1 MSILIDELIRK
12 ETGHTVN
19 TYITRNTIQF
29 PDKDQNRYS
38 AKALKINSF
47 KEKLKRV
54 YDAFRIL
61 KGTSIAVHYKEDE
74 NV

>member
-12 ETGHTVN
+12 ETGHTIN
-19 TYITRNTIQF
+19 TYINCNTVQF
-29 PDKDQNRYS
+29 PDGDQKYYL
-38 AKALKINSF
+38 AKTLKINSF

>member
-19 TYITRNTIQF
+19 TYIISNTIQF
-29 PDKDQNRYS
+29 SDKDQNRYL
-38 AKALKINSF
+38 AKTLKINSF

>member
-19 TYITRNTIQF
+19 TYITSNTIQF
-29 PDKDQNRYS
+29 PDKDQNRYL
-38 AKALKINSF
+38 AKTLKINSF

>member
-19 TYITRNTIQF
+19 TYITSNTIQF
-29 PDKDQNRYS
+29 SDKDQNRYL
-38 AKALKINSF
+38 AKTLKINSF